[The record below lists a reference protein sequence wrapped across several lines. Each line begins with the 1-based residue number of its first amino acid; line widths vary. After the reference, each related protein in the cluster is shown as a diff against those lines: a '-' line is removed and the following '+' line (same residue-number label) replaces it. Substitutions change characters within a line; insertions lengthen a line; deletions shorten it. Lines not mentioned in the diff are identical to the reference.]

1 MINEND
7 LVGKGFHRAVGE
19 CCVST
24 EGGWE
29 GFLEEVTFLLAW
41 GREATPSR
49 GNSKCKGRED
59 RSMVSGGGQ
68 DSLTSKVR
76 HVLQWSVRE
85 PGCLPLNSSCAASQ
99 LGDLGQGTS
108 ILTAQFPYL

>member
-1 MINEND
+1 M
-7 LVGKGFHRAVGE
+7 GKGFHRAVGE

-49 GNSKCKGRED
+49 GNRKCKGRED

-68 DSLTSKVR
+68 DSLTSKAR
-76 HVLQWSVRE
+76 
-85 PGCLPLNSSCAASQ
+85 PCAAVVSERTRLPALELQ
-99 LGDLGQGTS
+99 LCR
-108 ILTAQFPYL
+108 FPAG

>member
-1 MINEND
+1 M
-7 LVGKGFHRAVGE
+7 GKGFHRAVGE

-24 EGGWE
+24 ERGWE

-49 GNSKCKGRED
+49 GNRKCKGRED

-68 DSLTSKVR
+68 DSLTSKAR
-76 HVLQWSVRE
+76 
-85 PGCLPLNSSCAASQ
+85 PCAAVVSERTRLPVLELQ
-99 LGDLGQGTS
+99 LCH
-108 ILTAQFPYL
+108 FPAG

>member
-49 GNSKCKGRED
+49 GNRKCKGRED

-68 DSLTSKVR
+68 DSLTSKAR
-76 HVLQWSVRE
+76 
-85 PGCLPLNSSCAASQ
+85 PCAAVVSERTRLPVLELQ
-99 LGDLGQGTS
+99 LCH
-108 ILTAQFPYL
+108 FPAG